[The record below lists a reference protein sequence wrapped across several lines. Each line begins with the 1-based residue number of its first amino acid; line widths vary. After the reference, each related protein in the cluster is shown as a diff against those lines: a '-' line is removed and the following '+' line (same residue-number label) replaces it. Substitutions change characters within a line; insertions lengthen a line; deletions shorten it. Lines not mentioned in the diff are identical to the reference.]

1 MPGNL
6 IRRFASDA
14 DWQEGEAEY
23 ITLDTL
29 HGGIKPIGF
38 YERQFATQADWAS
51 GTSTDVVVTSDGLTL
66 RQRPFHETLAAI
78 TASGTYSANYPPE
91 RAVDGDTSTA
101 WLAQHITGGS
111 LYFDFGQNQP
121 VVQGIRLYQAD
132 TDQFV
137 RNFSFYGSHD
147 KSNWVLLRSATTSRS
162 GSWATYTVN
171 NNTAYRYYRFDA
183 NRPHGDPN
191 MYAPAVYEIE
201 LLYPGMYVASGSWI
215 SPWMAHG
222 VEDPYSGTIQV
233 QADIPRNT
241 SLNTQVRFSS
251 DGGSTYTDWLDV
263 SDGRMPAIL
272 GTYLQVKLELQTS
285 DSDVSPIVH
294 SIGVRVS
301 PLHRWTSPLIDIS
314 QVRDYIQI
322 ALSPTDLRVF
332 CEISSGQGDWQV
344 TPLQFQSPG
353 WGQIQF
359 RLSLE
364 KTSFEDQYLSSVSVW
379 DALLLRMLERPRIE
393 ITPPGVTKVIVYT
406 SEGITAVASL
416 DVLPEDEVVYR
427 VEAPKNSSQA
437 YCQAM
442 AEAILA
448 AKGRERLALTCKVPL
463 VTRLRFDE
471 LVPVVIPYLGY
482 THENPYLAR
491 VQRMEHDVLAS
502 PPHTILTLGDFVP
515 DDPEALVRLLKGGR
529 Y

>member
-38 YERQFATQADWAS
+38 YERQFASQADWNS

-66 RQRPFHETLAAI
+66 RLRPWHETLANI
-78 TASGTYSANYPPE
+78 TASSSWGGNLPE
-91 RAVDGDTSTA
+91 NAVDGDTSSY
-101 WLAQHITGGS
+101 WQSSIYDEPPQD

-121 VVQGIRLYQAD
+121 VVQTIRLYEPTD
-132 TDQFV
+132 TTNFV
-137 RNFSFYGSHD
+137 KDFSFYGSHD
-147 KSNWVLLRSATTSRS
+147 RSNWVHLLSATTSRS

-171 NNTAYRYYRFDA
+171 NNTAYRYYRFRAHDT
-183 NRPHGDPN
+183 HGS
-191 MYAPAVYEIE
+191 YIRVYEIE
-201 LLYPGMYVASGSWI
+201 LLYPGRYVASGSWI

-233 QADIPRNT
+233 QAYIPWNT
-241 SLNTQVRFSS
+241 SLKTQVRFSS

-294 SIGVRVS
+294 SIGVWVS

-314 QVRDYIQI
+314 QVRDHIQI
-322 ALSPTDLRVF
+322 ALGPTDLRVF

-353 WGQIQF
+353 WDQIQF

-364 KTSFEDQYLSSVSVW
+364 KTSLEDQYLSSVSVW
-379 DALLLRMLERPRIE
+379 DALVLRMLERPRIE

-491 VQRMEHDVLAS
+491 VQRMEHNVLAS

>member
-6 IRRFASDA
+6 IRRFVSNA

-38 YERQFATQADWAS
+38 FERQFATQADWNS

-66 RQRPFHETLAAI
+66 RRRLFHETLAEI
-78 TASGTYSANYPPE
+78 TGTSPYGSHVHEN
-91 RAVDGDTSTA
+91 AVDGNTSTKWMA
-101 WLAQHITGGS
+101 TITGPVS
-111 LYFDFGQNQP
+111 LTFDFGQNQP
-121 VVQGIRLYQAD
+121 VVQTIRLYEANAND
-132 TDQFV
+132 FV
-137 RNFSFYGSHD
+137 KDFSFYGSHGT
-147 KSNWVLLRSATTSRS
+147 SNWVHLLSATTSRS
-162 GSWATYTVN
+162 GSWATYTVD
-171 NNTAYRYYRFDA
+171 NNTAYRYYRFYA
-183 NRPHGDPN
+183 REPHGRPDIY
-191 MYAPAVYEIE
+191 MCAVYEIE

-241 SLNTQVRFSS
+241 SLKTQVRFSS

-294 SIGVRVS
+294 SIGVMVS

-322 ALSPTDLRVF
+322 ALGPTDLRVF

-353 WGQIQF
+353 WNQIQF

-364 KTSFEDQYLSSVSVW
+364 KTSFFEDQYLSSVSVW
-379 DALLLRMLERPRIE
+379 DALLLRMLERPRVE
-393 ITPPGVTKVIVYT
+393 LTPPGVTKVIVYT
-406 SEGITAVASL
+406 PEGITAVASL
-416 DVLPEDEVVYR
+416 NVLPEDEVVYR

-471 LVPVVIPYLGY
+471 LVHVVIPYLGY

-491 VQRMEHDVLAS
+491 VQRMEHNVLAS